1 MKTHFET
8 AEDARENRKW
18 VLIDAT
24 DQVVGRLAS
33 QIASILR
40 GKTNPRFTPHNDSG
54 DFVVVVNADK
64 IRFTGNKMANKEYVY
79 HTGYIGGVK
88 SLNAGE
94 LLKDKP
100 EFIITNAVQGMLPKT
115 PLGRGQLKKLKVYA
129 GAEHPHVAQ
138 NPQPVV

>member
-54 DFVVVVNADK
+54 DFVVVVNAGK
-64 IRFTGNKMANKEYVY
+64 QGNRF
-79 HTGYIGGVK
+79 
-88 SLNAGE
+88 
-94 LLKDKP
+94 
-100 EFIITNAVQGMLPKT
+100 
-115 PLGRGQLKKLKVYA
+115 GR
-129 GAEHPHVAQ
+129 AQ
-138 NPQPVV
+138 NPLPAQKLAQSDGFYLCLFVVGGLYQGTEQFELLGKGIAYNCLLRTSGGQKGGNKE